1 MGGDAGLEFAVLA
14 DDLTGGLIIAS
25 LLESAGLRCPL
36 VTSVEAL
43 SALPDDIEAVVLAR
57 KIRLIAPELA
67 RAEAAAAAAA
77 FQQRGAKR
85 IYYKYSA
92 LFDST
97 ERGNIGPIAETL
109 LAATGAARTIFCSAF
124 VERDVTVFEGR
135 MFVRGTPLGESLK
148 RFDPVT
154 PMLNSN
160 LVEVL
165 QAQSTLEVGLL
176 RRRALAEDAVA
187 LGEAPFLIADAVD
200 ESDIERL
207 AALTCDWPLTTG
219 ADSLAP
225 ALVRAWR
232 GERPAEPGSARRHL
246 PAAPGSAVV
255 LGGSCSG
262 VTLAQLDDFAETR
275 PVWRVDLA
283 RDGDD
288 SGLVERILDWALP
301 HLVSGPVAIATSAD
315 RAGVEA
321 AQARFGR
328 DGAAAR
334 SDAILGAVARGLMT
348 LGGVRKFVV
357 AGGETSGAVITAL
370 GVESVQVSAFDE
382 MEGGY
387 CHQAAPVPLSL
398 VLRAGSFGGKDFF
411 HTALARL
418 DEADREGT

>member
-1 MGGDAGLEFAVLA
+1 MLEFAVLA

-25 LLESAGLRCPL
+25 LLEAAGLRCPL
-36 VTSVEAL
+36 VTSIEAL
-43 SALPDDIEAVVLAR
+43 SALPGDIEAVVLAR
-57 KIRLIAPELA
+57 KIRLVAPEIA
-67 RAEAAAAAAA
+67 RAEAVAAAEA
-77 FQQRGAKR
+77 FRRRGARR

-109 LAATGAARTIFCSAF
+109 LSATGATRTIFCPAF

-165 QAQSTLEVGLL
+165 QAQSRLKVGLL
-176 RRRALAEDAVA
+176 RRRALAEGEAA
-187 LGEAPFLIADAVD
+187 LGEMPFLIADAVD
-200 ESDIERL
+200 DGDIDRL
-207 AALTCDWPLTTG
+207 AALTRDWPLTTG

-232 GERPAEPGSARRHL
+232 GDRPAEPGSARRLL
-246 PAAPGSAVV
+246 PAAPGGAVV
-255 LGGSCSG
+255 LAGSCSG
-262 VTLAQLDDFAETR
+262 VTLAQIDTFAEAR

-288 SGLVERILDWALP
+288 AGLVQRILDWALP
-301 HLVSGPVAIATSAD
+301 LLSSGPIAVATSAD

-321 AQARFGR
+321 AQTRFGR

-334 SDAILGAVARGLMT
+334 SDGILGTVARRLM
-348 LGGVRKFVV
+348 GEGNVRKFVV
-357 AGGETSGAVITAL
+357 AGGETSGAVVSSL
-370 GVESVQVSAFDE
+370 GVESVQVSRFDE

-411 HTALARL
+411 RSALARL

>member
-1 MGGDAGLEFAVLA
+1 MLEFAVLA

-25 LLESAGLRCPL
+25 LLESSGLRCPL

-43 SALPDDIEAVVLAR
+43 SALPSDIEAVVLAR
-57 KIRLIAPELA
+57 KIRLVAPEIA
-67 RAEAAAAAAA
+67 RAEAAAAAEA
-77 FQQRGAKR
+77 FGRRSARR

-97 ERGNIGPIAETL
+97 ERGNIGPIAEVL
-109 LAATGAARTIFCSAF
+109 LGATGAARTIFCPAF

-176 RRRALAEDAVA
+176 RRRALAAGEAA
-187 LGEAPFLIADAVD
+187 LREGGEAPFLIADAVD
-200 ESDIERL
+200 EFDIDRL
-207 AALTCDWPLTTG
+207 AALTRDWPLTTG

-232 GERPAEPGSARRHL
+232 GDRPAEPGSARRLL
-246 PAAPGSAVV
+246 PAAPGGAAV
-255 LGGSCSG
+255 LAGSCSG
-262 VTLAQLDDFAETR
+262 VTLGQIEAFAETR

-288 SGLVERILDWALP
+288 AGLVQRILDWALP
-301 HLVSGPVAIATSAD
+301 HLSAGPVAVATSAD

-328 DGAAAR
+328 EGAAAR
-334 SDAILGAVARGLMT
+334 ADTILGTVARRLMEQ
-348 LGGVRKFVV
+348 GGVRKFVV
-357 AGGETSGAVITAL
+357 AGGETSGAVVSAL

-387 CHQAAPVPLSL
+387 CHQAAPIPLSL

-411 HTALARL
+411 HAALARL
-418 DEADREGT
+418 HEADREGT